1 VLQPEKTQLQGGFP
15 AGLPRESEANP
26 VLAIVRRVNAGD
38 RDALVKLRS
47 FLRASRAAAPSLGG
61 DLSFEANA
69 CLVKDFMSEN
79 PVAREALNQ
88 ELINLRLELCGKDP
102 YPTGIERLL
111 IEDVVATWLH
121 LHRLQYMYARQEQ
134 STFRTDSYYQKEL
147 TAAHGRYLAAIK
159 TLIDARRRPL
169 PNIQI
174 NVANEQVNVAVNV
187 TAAPPP
193 PKDTPAPL
201 G

>member
-1 VLQPEKTQLQGGFP
+1 MLQPEKTQLQGGSP
-15 AGLPRESEANP
+15 AGPPGERETNS

-38 RDALVKLRS
+38 RDALIKLRS

-79 PVAREALNQ
+79 PVAREALAQ
-88 ELINLRLELCGKDP
+88 ELINLRQELCGVSP

-121 LHRLQYMYARQEQ
+121 LHRLQYMYARQEH

-147 TAAHGRYLAAIK
+147 SAAHGRYLAAIK

-169 PNIQI
+169 PTIQI
-174 NVANEQVNVAVNV
+174 NVAEQQVNVAGNV
-187 TAAPPP
+187 TAAAP
-193 PKDTPAPL
+193 PKETPAPL

>member
-1 VLQPEKTQLQGGFP
+1 LQSGAP
-15 AGLPRESEANP
+15 AGAPGDAEKNS
-26 VLAIVRRVNAGD
+26 VLAFVRRVNAGD
-38 RDALVKLRS
+38 RDALAGLRL
-47 FLRASRAAAPSLGG
+47 FLRGSRAAAPALGG

-79 PVAREALNQ
+79 PVAREALAQ
-88 ELINLRLELCGKDP
+88 ELINLRLELCEKNLH
-102 YPTGIERLL
+102 PTGIERLL

-121 LHRLQYMYARQEQ
+121 LHRLQYMYARQENAN
-134 STFRTDSYYQKEL
+134 FRTDSYYQKEL

-174 NVANEQVNVAVNV
+174 NVADQQVNVAGNV
-187 TAAPPP
+187 CSPAAPRQPNE
-193 PKDTPAPL
+193 TPAPL

>member
-1 VLQPEKTQLQGGFP
+1 M
-15 AGLPRESEANP
+15 
-26 VLAIVRRVNAGD
+26 VRRVNAGD

-47 FLRASRAAAPSLGG
+47 FLQTSRAAAPSLGG

-79 PVAREALNQ
+79 PVAREALVQ
-88 ELINLRLELCGKDP
+88 ELINLRQELCGTNQ
-102 YPTGIERLL
+102 YPTGVERLL

-134 STFRTDSYYQKEL
+134 SSFRTDSYYQKEL

-169 PNIQI
+169 RNIQI
-174 NVANEQVNVAVNV
+174 NVAEQQVNVAGNLS
-187 TAAPPP
+187 AQAPHRE
-193 PKDTPAPL
+193 PKETPAPL